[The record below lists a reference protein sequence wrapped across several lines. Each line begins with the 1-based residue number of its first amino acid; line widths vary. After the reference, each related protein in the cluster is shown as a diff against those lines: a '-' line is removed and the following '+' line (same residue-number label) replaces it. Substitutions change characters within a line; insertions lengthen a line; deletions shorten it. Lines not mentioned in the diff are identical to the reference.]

1 MGQVG
6 FEQHLDFILLL
17 KLSFPVVE
25 RRRSR
30 QDGGAGG
37 EFFPEHFG
45 RQILGSRFIRRGS
58 EINNSIRRS
67 HREPGSSEKRPYSVD
82 DAGRLTKGASYFTG
96 PFLTILQHEAAEDES
111 EDHAKRNGDD
121 ARDQEGV
128 VKDIFADTRG
138 AGVVHFNR
146 GQQGR
151 IGWQHEQR

>member
-37 EFFPEHFG
+37 EFSPSTLAARSWAVASSG
-45 RQILGSRFIRRGS
+45 AVQSTTTASGVVIVNLVSAKRGT
-58 EINNSIRRS
+58 IACMMR
-67 HREPGSSEKRPYSVD
+67 
-82 DAGRLTKGASYFTG
+82 GRLTKGASYFTG